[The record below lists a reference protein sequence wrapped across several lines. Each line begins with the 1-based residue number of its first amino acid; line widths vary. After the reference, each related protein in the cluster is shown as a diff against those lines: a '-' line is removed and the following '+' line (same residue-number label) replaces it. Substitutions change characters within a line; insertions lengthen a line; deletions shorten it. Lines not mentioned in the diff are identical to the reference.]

1 MQHLSIDSVCC
12 VVNATIIRIIIFLTL
27 RKSSTLRSPGCLSPL
42 SDSPATLESS
52 LSPAELVPFQG
63 CVIPPL
69 TPQWDLSTEDSLVCS
84 STEAGDPSAQD
95 GALWK
100 GIAQCQGRALG
111 DSMGVNNVVNF
122 YGDI

>member
-1 MQHLSIDSVCC
+1 MC
-12 VVNATIIRIIIFLTL
+12 
-27 RKSSTLRSPGCLSPL
+27 SSL

-69 TPQWDLSTEDSLVCS
+69 TPQWNLSTEDSLVWS
-84 STEAGDPSAQD
+84 SAEAGNQSAQD

-100 GIAQCQGRALG
+100 GIAQCQGGVLG
-111 DSMGVNNVVNF
+111 DSMEVNNLVNLCCDAQ
-122 YGDI
+122 YDHRNL